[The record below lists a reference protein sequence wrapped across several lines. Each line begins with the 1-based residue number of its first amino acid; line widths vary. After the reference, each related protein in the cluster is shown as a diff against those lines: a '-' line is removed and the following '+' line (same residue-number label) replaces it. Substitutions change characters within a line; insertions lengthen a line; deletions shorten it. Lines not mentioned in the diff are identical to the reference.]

1 MYIGDRGS
9 QFTPSNQAT
18 LLGMNM
24 LKESYHTQKICV
36 QLLFPLF
43 SAVWPYTFI
52 QTSPD
57 SLDEISPMVMM
68 KNDAFPIFWH

>member
-24 LKESYHTQKICV
+24 LKER
-36 QLLFPLF
+36 LFPLF

-52 QTSPD
+52 QTSHD